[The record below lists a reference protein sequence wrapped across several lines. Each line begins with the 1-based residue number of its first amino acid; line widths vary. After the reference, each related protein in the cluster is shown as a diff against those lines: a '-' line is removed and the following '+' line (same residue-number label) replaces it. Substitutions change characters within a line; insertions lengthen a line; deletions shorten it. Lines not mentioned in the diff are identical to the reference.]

1 MNSFLLLIGARL
13 DCKDMSGKTTLLLAL
28 DNGRFGIAEYLIKH
42 GSDVNAVDD
51 LGQSA
56 LHFVAASDRKDCMK
70 IVKILFH
77 CGYVMKE
84 CDNWLGSEDIIGNKM
99 KEPKY
104 VKLLHKMKMSL
115 KTITGSGRMFE
126 LDS

>member
-1 MNSFLLLIGARL
+1 MNCL
-13 DCKDMSGKTTLLLAL
+13 DMTGKTPLLLAL
-28 DNGRFGIAEYLIKH
+28 DHGRFGIAEYLIKH

-56 LHFVAASDRKDCMK
+56 LHFVVASDRKDCIK

-84 CDNWLGSEDIIGNKM
+84 CDSCLGLEDIIGIKM
-99 KEPKY
+99 EESKY
-104 VKLLHKMKMSL
+104 VKMMHKMNMSL
-115 KTITGSGRMFE
+115 KTILGSGSMFQ

>member
-1 MNSFLLLIGARL
+1 MNKFIFLLIGARL
-13 DCKDMSGKTTLLLAL
+13 NCQDMTGKTPLLLAL
-28 DNGRFGIAEYLIKH
+28 DHGRFRIAEYLIKH

-56 LHFVAASDRKDCMK
+56 LHFVAASDRKDCIK

-77 CGYVMKE
+77 CEYVMKE
-84 CDNWLGSEDIIGNKM
+84 CDNWLGSEDISNKM

-104 VKLLHKMKMSL
+104 AKMLHKMKMSL
-115 KTITGSGRMFE
+115 KTISGSGSMFQ

>member
-42 GSDVNAVDD
+42 GSDVNVVDD